1 MSTLEKIE
9 KAVVEGYKKIEDG
22 VVDGYKKIENGA
34 VEGFKKVENGMIEKI
49 GEGAEGTVGKMA
61 DVVTGAYK
69 KIEDTVVGGFN
80 KMADG
85 FVEKH
90 LMKEGETVEE
100 ARERIAKEQAER
112 TEKTSSHV
120 KVEVPTYNHEEAM
133 KAQKEMIEKSI
144 EASKNAG
151 KR

>member
-9 KAVVEGYKKIEDG
+9 KAVVDGYKKMEDG
-22 VVDGYKKIENGA
+22 VVDGYKKIEDGV
-34 VEGFKKVENGMIEKI
+34 VEG
-49 GEGAEGTVGKMA
+49 
-61 DVVTGAYK
+61 YK

-100 ARERIAKEQAER
+100 ARKRIVKETAER
-112 TEKTSSHV
+112 TEKTGSYV

-133 KAQKEMIEKSI
+133 KTQKEMIEKSI